1 MSNTTKF
8 LFQRIKH
15 FIGFPASGH
24 HLSEQLVATLGG
36 VISISLVILLTRAV
50 AGEQAALVIVPSFGA
65 SAVLIFAA
73 PHSPFAQPW
82 AVLGG
87 HLFSAIVGVAC
98 WKLIPNATLAA
109 GLAVGLAIGIMH
121 LTRSLHPPGGATALA
136 AVIGGATVHD
146 LGFTYVANPIAI
158 NCAIILVVGVA
169 FNYAFAWRRYPASL
183 MRYRGGA
190 VTKGNFWP
198 RISES
203 HVMEAM
209 DHLNVV
215 IDVEPN
221 EMSEIIQQTLAVA
234 QKHSDAQLPEVRLG
248 HYYCNDRPGQQWSVR
263 QIIDERR
270 SDNPE
275 FDLVIYKVVDGK
287 SLNRTGS
294 CTRTEFAR
302 WVGSELQPRDRK
314 P

>member
-1 MSNTTKF
+1 
-8 LFQRIKH
+8 
-15 FIGFPASGH
+15 
-24 HLSEQLVATLGG
+24 
-36 VISISLVILLTRAV
+36 
-50 AGEQAALVIVPSFGA
+50 
-65 SAVLIFAA
+65 
-73 PHSPFAQPW
+73 
-82 AVLGG
+82 
-87 HLFSAIVGVAC
+87 
-98 WKLIPNATLAA
+98 
-109 GLAVGLAIGIMH
+109 
-121 LTRSLHPPGGATALA
+121 
-136 AVIGGATVHD
+136 
-146 LGFTYVANPIAI
+146 
-158 NCAIILVVGVA
+158 
-169 FNYAFAWRRYPASL
+169 
-183 MRYRGGA
+183 MRYRGVA
-190 VTKGNFWP
+190 VTKGSVWP
-198 RISES
+198 RISEN

-234 QKHSDAQLPEVRLG
+234 QKHSDAELPDVRLG

-302 WVGSELQPRDRK
+302 WVGSELHPRERK
-314 P
+314 S

>member
-1 MSNTTKF
+1 
-8 LFQRIKH
+8 
-15 FIGFPASGH
+15 
-24 HLSEQLVATLGG
+24 V
-36 VISISLVILLTRAV
+36 V
-50 AGEQAALVIVPSFGA
+50 
-65 SAVLIFAA
+65 
-73 PHSPFAQPW
+73 
-82 AVLGG
+82 
-87 HLFSAIVGVAC
+87 
-98 WKLIPNATLAA
+98 
-109 GLAVGLAIGIMH
+109 
-121 LTRSLHPPGGATALA
+121 
-136 AVIGGATVHD
+136 
-146 LGFTYVANPIAI
+146 NPIAI
-158 NCAIILVVGVA
+158 NCAIILAVGVI
-169 FNYAFAWRRYPASL
+169 FNYSFAWRRYPASL
-183 MRYRGGA
+183 MRYRGVA
-190 VTKGNFWP
+190 VRKDSAWP

-221 EMSEIIQQTLAVA
+221 EMSEIIRQTLAVA
-234 QKHSDAQLPEVRLG
+234 QKQRDAELPEVRLG